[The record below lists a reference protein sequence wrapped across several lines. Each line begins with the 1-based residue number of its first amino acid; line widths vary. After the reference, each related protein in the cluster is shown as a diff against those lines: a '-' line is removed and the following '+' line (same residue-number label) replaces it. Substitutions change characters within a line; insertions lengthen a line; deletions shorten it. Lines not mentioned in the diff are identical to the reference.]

1 VGGKDC
7 PVAIVDHALM
17 GVVVPPGEQ
26 ELEVRYRSRPFELGA
41 GISLV
46 VLLGA
51 ALLAWR
57 DRF

>member
-1 VGGKDC
+1 
-7 PVAIVDHALM
+7 VAIVDHALM